1 LARLNTE
8 MLGALQTFPSML
20 MAGVD
25 VAGAAAEFE
34 IIDVLPLRWFLLD

>member
-1 LARLNTE
+1 
-8 MLGALQTFPSML
+8 ML

-34 IIDVLPLRWFLLD
+34 FIDVLCLRWFLQG